1 MAAFLRLVIVDGGW
15 ILLSM
20 GTGLIL
26 CRLCIPF
33 VSVKQKLAWKVLLVV
48 TFGGTS
54 GMVIWVGD
62 NNLLFT
68 LPVFLVFFFLCTQGE
83 RIGRLTVG
91 LIFFCLIMS
100 VCAML
105 DTYLS
110 YLFALKSYDIITR
123 LARPVVFG
131 LLLLLFRRRLPDGP
145 AALPPRLWKLVL
157 GLAAMPLCALVAVV
171 LLTNQRY
178 ESSAV
183 HTLAMNQ
190 GLVVLPFVLVTSLVL
205 LQAIRVLADHHQ
217 LERTAQLAEMRELY
231 YQGLRREQAQVRTLR
246 HDLRNHLTALQG
258 LLAQGQT
265 VQAAGY
271 LEQIS
276 GSPWA
281 QGSRQF
287 CENETANVVLSSK
300 AEAARRLGLQVDF
313 QAVLPQDLPIADP
326 DLCALLG
333 NSIDNAMEAAQKAA
347 DKEIRLRCRT
357 DKGLFMLRVENA
369 LAGDEQPDLSTTKKD
384 KAAHGFGLAGMREI
398 AARYGGSLEAGPREG
413 RFELVVC
420 LPLERNFTI

>member
-1 MAAFLRLVIVDGGW
+1 MAAFLRLVIVDGSW
-15 ILLSM
+15 ILLFM
-20 GTGLIL
+20 ATGLIL

-33 VSVKQKLAWKVLLVV
+33 VSVKQKLPWKVLLVV

-68 LPVFLVFFFLCTQGE
+68 LPVFLGFFFLCTQGE
-83 RIGRLTVG
+83 RIRRLTVG
-91 LIFFCLIMS
+91 LISFCLIMS

-110 YLFALKSYDIITR
+110 LLDSYDIITR

-145 AALPPRLWKLVL
+145 AVLPPRLWKLVL

-171 LLTNQRY
+171 LLTNEKY
-178 ESSAV
+178 TSPAV

-205 LQAIRVLADHHQ
+205 LRAIRVLADHQQ
-217 LERTAQLAEMRELY
+217 LARTAQLAEMRELY
-231 YQGLRREQAQVRTLR
+231 YQGLRREQDQVRTLR

-265 VQAAGY
+265 AQAAGY
-271 LEQIS
+271 LEQIA

-281 QGSRQF
+281 QGSQQF

-300 AEAARRLGLQVDF
+300 AEAARRLGLQAEF
-313 QAVLPQDLPIADP
+313 QAALPRDLPIADP

-333 NSIDNAMEAAQKAA
+333 NAIDNAMEAAQKAA
-347 DKEIRLRCRT
+347 NKKVRLRCRT
-357 DKGLFMLRVENA
+357 DKGLFMLQVENA
-369 LAGDEQPDLSTTKKD
+369 LTGDERPDLSTTKKD

>member
-1 MAAFLRLVIVDGGW
+1 MAAFLRLAIVDGSW
-15 ILLSM
+15 ILLFM
-20 GTGLIL
+20 ATGLIL
-26 CRLCIPF
+26 CRLCISF
-33 VSVKQKLAWKVLLVV
+33 VSVKQKLPWKVLLVV

-68 LPVFLVFFFLCTQGE
+68 LPVFLGFFFLCTQGE
-83 RIGRLTVG
+83 RLGRLAVG

-105 DTYLS
+105 DTYLFS
-110 YLFALKSYDIITR
+110 LNSYDIITR

-145 AALPPRLWKLVL
+145 AVLPPRLWKLVL

-171 LLTNQRY
+171 LLTNEKY
-178 ESSAV
+178 TSPAV

-205 LQAIRVLADHHQ
+205 LRAIRVLADHQ
-217 LERTAQLAEMRELY
+217 KLERTAQLAEMRELY
-231 YQGLRREQAQVRTLR
+231 YQGLRREQDQVRTLR

-258 LLAQGQT
+258 LLARGQT
-265 VQAAGY
+265 AQAAGY
-271 LEQIS
+271 LEQIA

-281 QGSRQF
+281 QGNQQF

-300 AEAARRLGLQVDF
+300 VEAARRLGLQTEF
-313 QAVLPQDLPIADP
+313 QAALPRDLPIADP

-333 NSIDNAMEAAQKAA
+333 NAIDNAMEAAQKAA
-347 DKEIRLRCRT
+347 NKKVRLRCRT
-357 DKGLFMLRVENA
+357 DKGLFMLQVENA
-369 LAGDEQPDLSTTKKD
+369 LTGDERPDLSTTKKD

>member
-1 MAAFLRLVIVDGGW
+1 MAAFLRLVIVDGSW
-15 ILLSM
+15 ILLFM
-20 GTGLIL
+20 ATGLIL
-26 CRLCIPF
+26 CRLCISF
-33 VSVKQKLAWKVLLVV
+33 VSVKQKLPWKVLLVV

-68 LPVFLVFFFLCTQGE
+68 LPVFLGFFFLCTQGE
-83 RIGRLTVG
+83 RLGRLAVG

-105 DTYLS
+105 DTYLFS
-110 YLFALKSYDIITR
+110 LNSYDIITR

-145 AALPPRLWKLVL
+145 AVLPPRLWKLVL

-171 LLTNQRY
+171 LLTNEKY
-178 ESSAV
+178 TSPAV

-205 LQAIRVLADHHQ
+205 LRAIRVLADHQQ
-217 LERTAQLAEMRELY
+217 LARTAQLAEMRELY
-231 YQGLRREQAQVRTLR
+231 YQGLRREQDQVRTLR

-265 VQAAGY
+265 AQAAGY
-271 LEQIS
+271 LEQIA

-281 QGSRQF
+281 QGNQQF

-300 AEAARRLGLQVDF
+300 AEAARRLGLQTEF
-313 QAVLPQDLPIADP
+313 QAALPRDLPIADP

-333 NSIDNAMEAAQKAA
+333 NAIDNAMEAAQKAA
-347 DKEIRLRCRT
+347 NKKVRLRCRT
-357 DKGLFMLRVENA
+357 DKGLFMLQVENA
-369 LAGDEQPDLSTTKKD
+369 LTGDERPDLSTTKKD

>member
-1 MAAFLRLVIVDGGW
+1 MAAFLRLVIVDGSW
-15 ILLSM
+15 ILLFM
-20 GTGLIL
+20 ATGLIL

-33 VSVKQKLAWKVLLVV
+33 VSVKQKLPWKVLLVV

-68 LPVFLVFFFLCTQGE
+68 LPVFLGFFFLCTQGE
-83 RIGRLTVG
+83 RLGRLAVG

-105 DTYLS
+105 DTYLFS
-110 YLFALKSYDIITR
+110 LNSYDIITR

-145 AALPPRLWKLVL
+145 AVLPPRLWKLVL

-171 LLTNQRY
+171 LLTNEKY
-178 ESSAV
+178 TSPAV

-205 LQAIRVLADHHQ
+205 LRAIRVLADHQQ
-217 LERTAQLAEMRELY
+217 LARTAQLAEMRELY
-231 YQGLRREQAQVRTLR
+231 YQGLRREQDQVRTLR

-258 LLAQGQT
+258 LLARGQT
-265 VQAAGY
+265 AQAAGY
-271 LEQIS
+271 LEQIA

-281 QGSRQF
+281 QGNQQF

-300 AEAARRLGLQVDF
+300 AEAARRLGLQTEF
-313 QAVLPQDLPIADP
+313 QAALPRDLPIADP

-333 NSIDNAMEAAQKAA
+333 NAIDNAMEAAQKAA
-347 DKEIRLRCRT
+347 NKKVRLRCRT
-357 DKGLFMLRVENA
+357 DKGLFMLQVENA
-369 LAGDEQPDLSTTKKD
+369 LTGDERPDLSTTKKD

>member
-1 MAAFLRLVIVDGGW
+1 MAAFLRLAIVDGSW
-15 ILLSM
+15 ILLFM
-20 GTGLIL
+20 ATGLIL

-33 VSVKQKLAWKVLLVV
+33 VSVKQKLPWKVLLVV

-68 LPVFLVFFFLCTQGE
+68 LPVFLGFFFLCTQGE
-83 RIGRLTVG
+83 RLGRLAVG
-91 LIFFCLIMS
+91 LISFCLIMS

-105 DTYLS
+105 DTYLFS
-110 YLFALKSYDIITR
+110 LNSYDIITR

-145 AALPPRLWKLVL
+145 AVLPPRLWKLVL

-171 LLTNQRY
+171 LLTNEKY
-178 ESSAV
+178 TSPAV

-205 LQAIRVLADHHQ
+205 LQAIRVLADHQ
-217 LERTAQLAEMRELY
+217 KLERTAQLAEMRELY
-231 YQGLRREQAQVRTLR
+231 YQGLRREQDQVRTLR

-258 LLAQGQT
+258 LLARGQT
-265 VQAAGY
+265 AQAAGY
-271 LEQIS
+271 LEQIA

-281 QGSRQF
+281 QGNQQF

-300 AEAARRLGLQVDF
+300 VEAARRLGLQTEF
-313 QAVLPQDLPIADP
+313 QAALPRDLPIADP

-333 NSIDNAMEAAQKAA
+333 NAIDNAMEAAQKAA
-347 DKEIRLRCRT
+347 NKKVRLRCRT
-357 DKGLFMLRVENA
+357 DKGLFMLQVENA
-369 LAGDEQPDLSTTKKD
+369 LTGDERPDLSTTKKD

>member
-1 MAAFLRLVIVDGGW
+1 MAAFLRLVIVDGSW
-15 ILLSM
+15 ILLFM
-20 GTGLIL
+20 ATGLIL

-33 VSVKQKLAWKVLLVV
+33 VSVKQKLPWKVLLVV

-68 LPVFLVFFFLCTQGE
+68 LPVFLGFFFLCTQGE
-83 RIGRLTVG
+83 RLGRLAVG

-105 DTYLS
+105 DTYLFS
-110 YLFALKSYDIITR
+110 LNSYDIITR

-145 AALPPRLWKLVL
+145 AVLPPRLWKLVL

-171 LLTNQRY
+171 LLTNEKY
-178 ESSAV
+178 TSPAV

-205 LQAIRVLADHHQ
+205 LRAIRVLADHQQ
-217 LERTAQLAEMRELY
+217 LARTAQLAEMRELY
-231 YQGLRREQAQVRTLR
+231 YQGLRREQDQVRTLR

-265 VQAAGY
+265 AQAAGY
-271 LEQIS
+271 LEQIA

-281 QGSRQF
+281 QGNQQF

-300 AEAARRLGLQVDF
+300 AEAARRLGLQAEF
-313 QAVLPQDLPIADP
+313 QAALPRDLPIADP

-333 NSIDNAMEAAQKAA
+333 NAIDNAMEAAQKAA
-347 DKEIRLRCRT
+347 NKKVRLRCRT
-357 DKGLFMLRVENA
+357 DKGLFMLQVENA
-369 LAGDEQPDLSTTKKD
+369 LTGDERPDLSTTKKD

>member
-1 MAAFLRLVIVDGGW
+1 MAAFLRLVIVDGSW
-15 ILLSM
+15 ILLFM
-20 GTGLIL
+20 ATGLIL

-33 VSVKQKLAWKVLLVV
+33 VSVKQKLPWKVLLVV

-68 LPVFLVFFFLCTQGE
+68 LPVFLGFFFLCTQGE
-83 RIGRLTVG
+83 RLGRLAVG

-105 DTYLS
+105 DTYLFS
-110 YLFALKSYDIITR
+110 LNSYDIITR

-145 AALPPRLWKLVL
+145 AVLPPRLWKLVL

-171 LLTNQRY
+171 LLTNEKY
-178 ESSAV
+178 TSPAV

-205 LQAIRVLADHHQ
+205 LRAIRVLADHQ
-217 LERTAQLAEMRELY
+217 KLERTAQLAEMRELY
-231 YQGLRREQAQVRTLR
+231 YQGLRREQDQVRTLR

-258 LLAQGQT
+258 LLARGQT
-265 VQAAGY
+265 AQAAGY
-271 LEQIS
+271 LEQIA

-281 QGSRQF
+281 QGSQQF

-300 AEAARRLGLQVDF
+300 AEAARRLGLQTEF
-313 QAVLPQDLPIADP
+313 QAALPRDLPIADP

-333 NSIDNAMEAAQKAA
+333 NAIDNAMEAAQKAA
-347 DKEIRLRCRT
+347 NKKVRLRCRT
-357 DKGLFMLRVENA
+357 DKGLFMLQVENA
-369 LAGDEQPDLSTTKKD
+369 LTGDERPDLSTTKKD

>member
-1 MAAFLRLVIVDGGW
+1 MAAFLRLVIVDGSW
-15 ILLSM
+15 ILLFM
-20 GTGLIL
+20 ATGLIL

-33 VSVKQKLAWKVLLVV
+33 VSVKQKLPWKVLLVV

-68 LPVFLVFFFLCTQGE
+68 LPVFLGFFFLCTQGE
-83 RIGRLTVG
+83 RLGRLAVG

-105 DTYLS
+105 DTYLFS
-110 YLFALKSYDIITR
+110 LNSYDIITR

-145 AALPPRLWKLVL
+145 AVLPPRLWKLVL

-171 LLTNQRY
+171 LLTNEKY
-178 ESSAV
+178 TSPAV

-205 LQAIRVLADHHQ
+205 LRAIRVLADHQQ
-217 LERTAQLAEMRELY
+217 LARTAQLAEMRELY
-231 YQGLRREQAQVRTLR
+231 YQGLRREQDQVRTLR

-265 VQAAGY
+265 AQAAGY
-271 LEQIS
+271 LEQIA

-281 QGSRQF
+281 QGNQQF

-300 AEAARRLGLQVDF
+300 AEAARRLGLQTEF
-313 QAVLPQDLPIADP
+313 QAALPRDLPIADP

-333 NSIDNAMEAAQKAA
+333 NAIDNAMEAAQKAA
-347 DKEIRLRCRT
+347 NKKVRLRCRT
-357 DKGLFMLRVENA
+357 DKGLFMLQVENA
-369 LAGDEQPDLSTTKKD
+369 LTGDERPDLSTTKKD

>member
-1 MAAFLRLVIVDGGW
+1 MAAFLRLVIVDGSW
-15 ILLSM
+15 ILLFM
-20 GTGLIL
+20 ATGLIL

-33 VSVKQKLAWKVLLVV
+33 VSVKQKLPWKVLLVV

-68 LPVFLVFFFLCTQGE
+68 LPVFLGFFFLCTQGE
-83 RIGRLTVG
+83 RLGRLAVG

-105 DTYLS
+105 DTYLFS
-110 YLFALKSYDIITR
+110 LNSYDIITR

-131 LLLLLFRRRLPDGP
+131 LLLLLFRRRLPEGP
-145 AALPPRLWKLVL
+145 AVLPPRLWKLVL

-171 LLTNQRY
+171 LLTNEKY
-178 ESSAV
+178 TSPAV

-205 LQAIRVLADHHQ
+205 LQAIRVLADHQ
-217 LERTAQLAEMRELY
+217 KLERTAQLAEMRELY
-231 YQGLRREQAQVRTLR
+231 YQGLRREQDQVRTLR

-258 LLAQGQT
+258 LLARGQT
-265 VQAAGY
+265 AQAAGY
-271 LEQIS
+271 LEQIA

-281 QGSRQF
+281 QGNQQF

-300 AEAARRLGLQVDF
+300 VEAARRLGLQTEF
-313 QAVLPQDLPIADP
+313 QAALPRDLPIADP

-333 NSIDNAMEAAQKAA
+333 NAIDNAMEAAQKAA
-347 DKEIRLRCRT
+347 NKKVRLRCRT
-357 DKGLFMLRVENA
+357 DKGLFMLQVENA
-369 LAGDEQPDLSTTKKD
+369 LTGDERPDLSTTKKD

>member
-1 MAAFLRLVIVDGGW
+1 MAAFLRLVIVDGSW
-15 ILLSM
+15 ILLFM
-20 GTGLIL
+20 ATGLIL

-33 VSVKQKLAWKVLLVV
+33 VSVKQKLPWKVLLVV

-68 LPVFLVFFFLCTQGE
+68 LPVFLGFFFLCTRGE
-83 RIGRLTVG
+83 RLGRLAVG

-105 DTYLS
+105 DTYLFS
-110 YLFALKSYDIITR
+110 LNSYDIITR

-145 AALPPRLWKLVL
+145 AVLPPRLWKLVL

-171 LLTNQRY
+171 LLTNEKY
-178 ESSAV
+178 TSPAV

-205 LQAIRVLADHHQ
+205 LRAIRVLADHQQ
-217 LERTAQLAEMRELY
+217 LARTAQLAEMRELY
-231 YQGLRREQAQVRTLR
+231 YQGLRREQDQVRTLR

-265 VQAAGY
+265 AQAAGY
-271 LEQIS
+271 LEQIA

-281 QGSRQF
+281 QGSQQF

-300 AEAARRLGLQVDF
+300 AEAARRLGLQAEF
-313 QAVLPQDLPIADP
+313 QAALPRDLPIADP

-333 NSIDNAMEAAQKAA
+333 NAIDNAMEAAQKAA
-347 DKEIRLRCRT
+347 NKKVRLRCRT
-357 DKGLFMLRVENA
+357 DKGLFMLQVENA
-369 LAGDEQPDLSTTKKD
+369 LTGDERPDLSTTKKD

>member
-1 MAAFLRLVIVDGGW
+1 MAAFLRLVIVDGSW
-15 ILLSM
+15 ILLFM
-20 GTGLIL
+20 ATGLIL

-33 VSVKQKLAWKVLLVV
+33 VSVKQKLPWKVLLVV

-68 LPVFLVFFFLCTQGE
+68 LPVFLGFFFLCTRGE
-83 RIGRLTVG
+83 RLGRLAVG

-110 YLFALKSYDIITR
+110 LLDSYDIITR

-131 LLLLLFRRRLPDGP
+131 LLLLLFRRSLPEGP
-145 AALPPRLWKLVL
+145 VVLPPRLWKLIL

-171 LLTNQRY
+171 LLTNEKY
-178 ESSAV
+178 TSPAV

-205 LQAIRVLADHHQ
+205 LRAIRVLADHQQ
-217 LERTAQLAEMRELY
+217 LARTAQLAEMRELY
-231 YQGLRREQAQVRTLR
+231 YQGLRREQDQVRTLR

-265 VQAAGY
+265 AQAAGY
-271 LEQIS
+271 LEQIA

-281 QGSRQF
+281 QGSQQF

-300 AEAARRLGLQVDF
+300 AEAARRLGLQAEF
-313 QAVLPQDLPIADP
+313 QAALPRDLPIADP

-333 NSIDNAMEAAQKAA
+333 NAIDNAMEAAQKAA
-347 DKEIRLRCRT
+347 NKKVRLRCRT
-357 DKGLFMLRVENA
+357 DKGLFMLQVENA
-369 LAGDEQPDLSTTKKD
+369 LTGDERPDLSTTKKD

>member
-1 MAAFLRLVIVDGGW
+1 MAAFLRLAIVDGSW
-15 ILLSM
+15 ILLFM
-20 GTGLIL
+20 ATGLIL

-33 VSVKQKLAWKVLLVV
+33 VSVKQKLPWKVLLVV

-68 LPVFLVFFFLCTQGE
+68 LPVFLGFFFLCTQGE
-83 RIGRLTVG
+83 RLGRLAVG
-91 LIFFCLIMS
+91 LISFCLIMS

-105 DTYLS
+105 DTYLFS
-110 YLFALKSYDIITR
+110 LNSYDIITR

-145 AALPPRLWKLVL
+145 AVLPPRLWKLVL

-171 LLTNQRY
+171 LLTNEKY
-178 ESSAV
+178 TSPAV

-205 LQAIRVLADHHQ
+205 LRAIRVLADHQQ
-217 LERTAQLAEMRELY
+217 LARTAQLAEMRELY
-231 YQGLRREQAQVRTLR
+231 YQGLRREQDQVRTLR

-258 LLAQGQT
+258 LLAQGSQ
-265 VQAAGY
+265 
-271 LEQIS
+271 
-276 GSPWA
+276 
-281 QGSRQF
+281 QF

-300 AEAARRLGLQVDF
+300 AEAARRLGLQAEF
-313 QAVLPQDLPIADP
+313 QAALPRDLPIADP

-333 NSIDNAMEAAQKAA
+333 NAIDNAMEAAQKAA
-347 DKEIRLRCRT
+347 NKKVRLRCRT
-357 DKGLFMLRVENA
+357 DKGLFMLQVENA
-369 LAGDEQPDLSTTKKD
+369 LTGDERPDLSTTKKD

>member
-1 MAAFLRLVIVDGGW
+1 MAAFLRLVIVDGSW
-15 ILLSM
+15 ILLFM
-20 GTGLIL
+20 ATGLIL

-33 VSVKQKLAWKVLLVV
+33 VSVKQKLPWKVLLVV

-68 LPVFLVFFFLCTQGE
+68 LPVFLGFFFLCTQGE
-83 RIGRLTVG
+83 RLGRLAVG

-105 DTYLS
+105 DTYLFS
-110 YLFALKSYDIITR
+110 LNSYDIITR

-131 LLLLLFRRRLPDGP
+131 LLLLLFRRRLPEGP
-145 AALPPRLWKLVL
+145 AVLPPRLWKLVL

-171 LLTNQRY
+171 LLTNEKY
-178 ESSAV
+178 TSPAV

-205 LQAIRVLADHHQ
+205 LRAIRVLADHQ
-217 LERTAQLAEMRELY
+217 KLERTAQLAEMRELY
-231 YQGLRREQAQVRTLR
+231 YQGLRREQDQVRTLR

-258 LLAQGQT
+258 LLARGQT
-265 VQAAGY
+265 AQAAGY
-271 LEQIS
+271 LEQIA

-281 QGSRQF
+281 QGNQQF

-300 AEAARRLGLQVDF
+300 VEAARRLGLQTEF
-313 QAVLPQDLPIADP
+313 QAALPRDLPIADP

-333 NSIDNAMEAAQKAA
+333 NAIDNAMEAAQKAA
-347 DKEIRLRCRT
+347 NKKVRLRCRT
-357 DKGLFMLRVENA
+357 DKGLFMLQVENA
-369 LAGDEQPDLSTTKKD
+369 LTGDERPDLSTTKKD

>member
-1 MAAFLRLVIVDGGW
+1 MAAFLRLVIVDGSW
-15 ILLSM
+15 ILLFM
-20 GTGLIL
+20 ATGLIL

-33 VSVKQKLAWKVLLVV
+33 VSVKQKLPWKVLLVV

-68 LPVFLVFFFLCTQGE
+68 LPVFLGFFFLCTQGE
-83 RIGRLTVG
+83 RLGRLAVG

-105 DTYLS
+105 DTYLFS
-110 YLFALKSYDIITR
+110 LDSYDIITR

-145 AALPPRLWKLVL
+145 AVLPPRLWKLVL

-171 LLTNQRY
+171 LLTNEKY
-178 ESSAV
+178 TSPAV

-205 LQAIRVLADHHQ
+205 LRAIRVLTDHQQ
-217 LERTAQLAEMRELY
+217 LARTAQLAEMRELY
-231 YQGLRREQAQVRTLR
+231 YQGLRREQDQVRTLR

-265 VQAAGY
+265 AQAAGY
-271 LEQIS
+271 LEQIA

-281 QGSRQF
+281 QGSQQF

-300 AEAARRLGLQVDF
+300 AEAARRLGLQAEF
-313 QAVLPQDLPIADP
+313 QAALPRDLPIADP

-333 NSIDNAMEAAQKAA
+333 NAIDNAMEAAQKAA
-347 DKEIRLRCRT
+347 NKKVRLRCRT
-357 DKGLFMLRVENA
+357 DKGLFMLQVENA
-369 LAGDEQPDLSTTKKD
+369 LTGDERPDLSTTKKD

>member
-1 MAAFLRLVIVDGGW
+1 MAAFLRLVIVDGSW

-20 GTGLIL
+20 ATGLIL
-26 CRLCIPF
+26 CRLCISF
-33 VSVKQKLAWKVLLVV
+33 VSVKQKLPWKVLLVV

-68 LPVFLVFFFLCTQGE
+68 LPVFLGFFFLCTRGE
-83 RIGRLTVG
+83 RLGRLAVG

-105 DTYLS
+105 DTYLFS
-110 YLFALKSYDIITR
+110 LNSYDIITR

-145 AALPPRLWKLVL
+145 AVLPPRLWKLVL

-171 LLTNQRY
+171 LLTNEKY
-178 ESSAV
+178 TSPAV

-205 LQAIRVLADHHQ
+205 LRAIRVLADHQ
-217 LERTAQLAEMRELY
+217 KLERTAQLAEMRELY
-231 YQGLRREQAQVRTLR
+231 YQGLRREQDQVRTLR

-265 VQAAGY
+265 AQAAGY
-271 LEQIS
+271 LEQIA

-281 QGSRQF
+281 QGSQQF

-300 AEAARRLGLQVDF
+300 AEAARRLGLQAEF
-313 QAVLPQDLPIADP
+313 QAALPRDLPIADP

-333 NSIDNAMEAAQKAA
+333 NAIDNAMEAAQKAA
-347 DKEIRLRCRT
+347 NKKVRLRCRT
-357 DKGLFMLRVENA
+357 DKGLFMLQVENA
-369 LAGDEQPDLSTTKKD
+369 LTGDERPDLSTTKKD

>member
-1 MAAFLRLVIVDGGW
+1 MAAFLRLVIVDGSW
-15 ILLSM
+15 ILLFM
-20 GTGLIL
+20 ATGLIL

-33 VSVKQKLAWKVLLVV
+33 VSVKQKLPWKVLLVV

-68 LPVFLVFFFLCTQGE
+68 LPVFLGFFFLCTQGE
-83 RIGRLTVG
+83 RIRRLTVG
-91 LIFFCLIMS
+91 LISFCLIMS

-110 YLFALKSYDIITR
+110 LLDSYDIITR

-145 AALPPRLWKLVL
+145 AVLPPRLWKLVL

-171 LLTNQRY
+171 LLTNEKY
-178 ESSAV
+178 TSPAV

-205 LQAIRVLADHHQ
+205 LQAIRLLADHQ
-217 LERTAQLAEMRELY
+217 KLERTAQLAEMRELY
-231 YQGLRREQAQVRTLR
+231 YQGLRREQDQVRTLR

-265 VQAAGY
+265 AQAAGY
-271 LEQIS
+271 LEQIA

-281 QGSRQF
+281 QGSQQF

-300 AEAARRLGLQVDF
+300 AEAARRLGLQAEF
-313 QAVLPQDLPIADP
+313 QAALPRDLPIADP

-333 NSIDNAMEAAQKAA
+333 NAIDNAMEAAQKAA
-347 DKEIRLRCRT
+347 DKKVRLRCRT
-357 DKGLFMLRVENA
+357 DKGLFMLQVENA
-369 LAGDEQPDLSTTKKD
+369 LTGDERPDLSTTKKD

>member
-1 MAAFLRLVIVDGGW
+1 MAEFLRLVIVDGSW

-20 GTGLIL
+20 ATGLIL

-33 VSVKQKLAWKVLLVV
+33 VSVKQKLPWKVLLVV

-68 LPVFLVFFFLCTQGE
+68 LPVFLGFFFLCTRGE
-83 RIGRLTVG
+83 RLGRLAVG

-105 DTYLS
+105 DTYLFS
-110 YLFALKSYDIITR
+110 LNSYDIITR

-145 AALPPRLWKLVL
+145 AVLPPRLWKLVL

-171 LLTNQRY
+171 LLTNEKY
-178 ESSAV
+178 TSPAV

-205 LQAIRVLADHHQ
+205 LRAIRVLADHQ
-217 LERTAQLAEMRELY
+217 KLERTAQLAEMRELY
-231 YQGLRREQAQVRTLR
+231 YQGLRREQDQVRTLR

-265 VQAAGY
+265 AQAAGS
-271 LEQIS
+271 LEQIA

-281 QGSRQF
+281 QGSQQF

-300 AEAARRLGLQVDF
+300 AEAARRLGLQAEF
-313 QAVLPQDLPIADP
+313 QAALPRDLPIADP

-333 NSIDNAMEAAQKAA
+333 NAIDNAMEAAQKAA
-347 DKEIRLRCRT
+347 NKKVRLRCRT
-357 DKGLFMLRVENA
+357 DKGLFMLQVENA
-369 LAGDEQPDLSTTKKD
+369 LTGDERPDLSTTKKD

>member
-1 MAAFLRLVIVDGGW
+1 MAAFLRLVIVDGSW
-15 ILLSM
+15 ILLFM
-20 GTGLIL
+20 ATGLIL

-33 VSVKQKLAWKVLLVV
+33 VSVKQKLPWKVLLAV

-68 LPVFLVFFFLCTQGE
+68 LPVFLGFFFLCTQGE
-83 RIGRLTVG
+83 RLGRLAVG

-105 DTYLS
+105 DTYLFS
-110 YLFALKSYDIITR
+110 LNSYDIITR

-145 AALPPRLWKLVL
+145 AVLPPRLWKLVL

-171 LLTNQRY
+171 LLTNEKY
-178 ESSAV
+178 TSPAV

-205 LQAIRVLADHHQ
+205 LRAIRVLADHQQ
-217 LERTAQLAEMRELY
+217 LARTAQLAEMRELY
-231 YQGLRREQAQVRTLR
+231 YQGLRREQDQVRTLR

-265 VQAAGY
+265 AQAAGY
-271 LEQIS
+271 LEQIA

-281 QGSRQF
+281 QGSQQF

-300 AEAARRLGLQVDF
+300 AEAARRLGLQAEF
-313 QAVLPQDLPIADP
+313 QAALPRDLPIADP

-333 NSIDNAMEAAQKAA
+333 NAIDNAMEAAQKAA
-347 DKEIRLRCRT
+347 NKKVRLRCRT
-357 DKGLFMLRVENA
+357 DKGLFMLQVENA
-369 LAGDEQPDLSTTKKD
+369 LTGDERPDLSTTKKD

>member
-1 MAAFLRLVIVDGGW
+1 MAAFLRLVIVDGSW
-15 ILLSM
+15 ILLFM
-20 GTGLIL
+20 ATGLIL

-33 VSVKQKLAWKVLLVV
+33 VSVKQKLPWKVLLVV

-62 NNLLFT
+62 NNLLFA
-68 LPVFLVFFFLCTQGE
+68 LPVFLGFFFLCTQGE
-83 RIGRLTVG
+83 RLGRLAVG

-105 DTYLS
+105 DTYLFS
-110 YLFALKSYDIITR
+110 LNSYDIITR

-145 AALPPRLWKLVL
+145 AVLPPRLWKLVL

-171 LLTNQRY
+171 LLTNEKY
-178 ESSAV
+178 TSPAV

-205 LQAIRVLADHHQ
+205 LRAIRVLADHQQ
-217 LERTAQLAEMRELY
+217 LARTAQLTEMRELY
-231 YQGLRREQAQVRTLR
+231 YQGLRREQDQVRTLR

-265 VQAAGY
+265 AQAAGY
-271 LEQIS
+271 LEQIA

-281 QGSRQF
+281 QGSQQF

-300 AEAARRLGLQVDF
+300 AEAARRLGLQAEF
-313 QAVLPQDLPIADP
+313 QAALPRDLPIADP

-333 NSIDNAMEAAQKAA
+333 NAIDNAMEAAQKAA
-347 DKEIRLRCRT
+347 NKKVRLRCRT
-357 DKGLFMLRVENA
+357 DKGLFMLQVENA
-369 LAGDEQPDLSTTKKD
+369 LTGDERPDLSTTKKN

>member
-1 MAAFLRLVIVDGGW
+1 MAAFLRLAIVDGSW
-15 ILLSM
+15 ILLFM
-20 GTGLIL
+20 ATGLIL
-26 CRLCIPF
+26 CRLCISF
-33 VSVKQKLAWKVLLVV
+33 VSVKQKLPWKVLLVV

-68 LPVFLVFFFLCTQGE
+68 LPVFLGFFFLCTQGE
-83 RIGRLTVG
+83 RLGRLAVG

-105 DTYLS
+105 DTYLFS
-110 YLFALKSYDIITR
+110 LNSYDIITR

-145 AALPPRLWKLVL
+145 AVLPPRLWKLVL

-171 LLTNQRY
+171 LLTNEKY
-178 ESSAV
+178 TSPAV

-205 LQAIRVLADHHQ
+205 LRAIRVLADHQ
-217 LERTAQLAEMRELY
+217 KLERTAQLAEMRELY
-231 YQGLRREQAQVRTLR
+231 YQGLRREQDQVRTLR

-258 LLAQGQT
+258 LLARGQT
-265 VQAAGY
+265 AQAAGY
-271 LEQIS
+271 LEQIA

-281 QGSRQF
+281 QGNQQF

-300 AEAARRLGLQVDF
+300 AEAARRLGLQTEF
-313 QAVLPQDLPIADP
+313 QAALPRDLPIADP

-333 NSIDNAMEAAQKAA
+333 NAIDNAMEAAQKAA
-347 DKEIRLRCRT
+347 NKKVRLRCRT
-357 DKGLFMLRVENA
+357 DKGLFMLQVENA
-369 LAGDEQPDLSTTKKD
+369 LTGDERPDLSTTKKD

>member
-1 MAAFLRLVIVDGGW
+1 MAAFLRLAIVDGSW
-15 ILLSM
+15 ILLFM
-20 GTGLIL
+20 ATGLIL
-26 CRLCIPF
+26 CRLCISF
-33 VSVKQKLAWKVLLVV
+33 VSVKQKLPWKVLLVV

-68 LPVFLVFFFLCTQGE
+68 LPVFLGFFFLCTQGE
-83 RIGRLTVG
+83 RLGRLAVG

-105 DTYLS
+105 DTYLFS
-110 YLFALKSYDIITR
+110 LNSYDIITR

-145 AALPPRLWKLVL
+145 AVLPPRLWKLVL

-171 LLTNQRY
+171 LLTNEKY
-178 ESSAV
+178 TSPAV

-205 LQAIRVLADHHQ
+205 LRAIRVLADHQQ
-217 LERTAQLAEMRELY
+217 LARTAQLAEMRELY
-231 YQGLRREQAQVRTLR
+231 YQGLRREQDQVRTLR

-258 LLAQGQT
+258 LLARGQT
-265 VQAAGY
+265 AQAAGY
-271 LEQIS
+271 LEQIA

-281 QGSRQF
+281 QGSQQF

-300 AEAARRLGLQVDF
+300 AEAARRLGLQAEF
-313 QAVLPQDLPIADP
+313 QAALPRDLPIADP

-333 NSIDNAMEAAQKAA
+333 NAIDNAMEAAQKAA
-347 DKEIRLRCRT
+347 DKKVRLRCRT
-357 DKGLFMLRVENA
+357 DKGLFMLQVENA
-369 LAGDEQPDLSTTKKD
+369 LTGDERPDLSTTKKD

>member
-1 MAAFLRLVIVDGGW
+1 MAAFLRLVIVDGSW
-15 ILLSM
+15 ILLFM
-20 GTGLIL
+20 ATGLIL

-33 VSVKQKLAWKVLLVV
+33 VSVKQKLPWKVLLVV

-68 LPVFLVFFFLCTQGE
+68 LPVFLGFFFLCTQGE
-83 RIGRLTVG
+83 RLGRLAVG

-110 YLFALKSYDIITR
+110 LLDSYDIITR

-145 AALPPRLWKLVL
+145 AVLPPRLWKLVL

-171 LLTNQRY
+171 LLTNEKY
-178 ESSAV
+178 TSPAV

-205 LQAIRVLADHHQ
+205 LRAIRVLADHQQ
-217 LERTAQLAEMRELY
+217 LARTAQLAEMRELY
-231 YQGLRREQAQVRTLR
+231 YQGLRREQDQVRTLR

-265 VQAAGY
+265 AQAAGY
-271 LEQIS
+271 LEQIA

-281 QGSRQF
+281 QGNQQF

-300 AEAARRLGLQVDF
+300 VEAARRLGLQTEF
-313 QAVLPQDLPIADP
+313 QAALPRDLPIADP

-333 NSIDNAMEAAQKAA
+333 NAIDNAMEAAQKAA
-347 DKEIRLRCRT
+347 NKKVRLRCRT
-357 DKGLFMLRVENA
+357 DKGLFMLQVENA
-369 LAGDEQPDLSTTKKD
+369 LTGDERPDLSTTKKD

>member
-1 MAAFLRLVIVDGGW
+1 MAAFLRLAIVDGSW
-15 ILLSM
+15 ILLFM
-20 GTGLIL
+20 ATGLIL

-33 VSVKQKLAWKVLLVV
+33 VSVKQKLPWKVLLVV

-68 LPVFLVFFFLCTQGE
+68 LPVFLGFFFLCTQGE
-83 RIGRLTVG
+83 RLGRLAVG

-105 DTYLS
+105 DTYLFS
-110 YLFALKSYDIITR
+110 LNSYDIITR

-145 AALPPRLWKLVL
+145 AVLPPRLWKLVL

-171 LLTNQRY
+171 LLTNEKY
-178 ESSAV
+178 TSPAV

-205 LQAIRVLADHHQ
+205 LRAIRVLADHQ
-217 LERTAQLAEMRELY
+217 KLERTAQLAEMRELY
-231 YQGLRREQAQVRTLR
+231 YQGLRREQDQVRTLR

-258 LLAQGQT
+258 LLARGQT
-265 VQAAGY
+265 AQAAGY
-271 LEQIS
+271 LEQIA

-281 QGSRQF
+281 QGNQQF

-300 AEAARRLGLQVDF
+300 VEAARRLGLQTEF
-313 QAVLPQDLPIADP
+313 QAALPRDLPIADP

-333 NSIDNAMEAAQKAA
+333 NAIDNAMEAAQKAA
-347 DKEIRLRCRT
+347 NKKVRLRCRT
-357 DKGLFMLRVENA
+357 DKGLFMLQVENA
-369 LAGDEQPDLSTTKKD
+369 LTGDERPDLSTTKKD

>member
-1 MAAFLRLVIVDGGW
+1 MAAFLRLVIVDGSW
-15 ILLSM
+15 ILLFM
-20 GTGLIL
+20 ATGLIL
-26 CRLCIPF
+26 CRLCISF
-33 VSVKQKLAWKVLLVV
+33 VSVKQKLPWKVLLVV

-68 LPVFLVFFFLCTQGE
+68 LPVFLGFFFLCTQGE
-83 RIGRLTVG
+83 RLGRLAVG

-105 DTYLS
+105 DTYLFS
-110 YLFALKSYDIITR
+110 LNSYDIITR

-145 AALPPRLWKLVL
+145 AVLPPRLWKLVL

-171 LLTNQRY
+171 LLTNEKY
-178 ESSAV
+178 TSPAV

-205 LQAIRVLADHHQ
+205 LRAIRVLADHQ
-217 LERTAQLAEMRELY
+217 KLERTAQLAEMRELY
-231 YQGLRREQAQVRTLR
+231 YQGLRREQDQVRTLR

-258 LLAQGQT
+258 LLARGQT
-265 VQAAGY
+265 DQAAGY
-271 LEQIS
+271 LEQIA

-281 QGSRQF
+281 QGNQQF

-300 AEAARRLGLQVDF
+300 VEAARRLGLQTEF
-313 QAVLPQDLPIADP
+313 QAALPRDLPIADP

-333 NSIDNAMEAAQKAA
+333 NAIDNAMEAAQKAA
-347 DKEIRLRCRT
+347 NKKVRLRCRT
-357 DKGLFMLRVENA
+357 DKGLFMLQVENA
-369 LAGDEQPDLSTTKKD
+369 LTGDERPDLSTTKKD

>member
-1 MAAFLRLVIVDGGW
+1 MAAFLRLVIVDGSW
-15 ILLSM
+15 ILLFM
-20 GTGLIL
+20 ATGLIL

-33 VSVKQKLAWKVLLVV
+33 VSVKQKLPWKVLLVV

-68 LPVFLVFFFLCTQGE
+68 LPVFLGFFFLCTQGE
-83 RIGRLTVG
+83 RIRRLTVG
-91 LIFFCLIMS
+91 LISFCLIMS

-105 DTYLS
+105 DTYLFS
-110 YLFALKSYDIITR
+110 LNSYDIITR

-145 AALPPRLWKLVL
+145 AVLPPRLWKLVL

-171 LLTNQRY
+171 LLTNEKY
-178 ESSAV
+178 TSPAV

-205 LQAIRVLADHHQ
+205 LRAIRVLADHQQ
-217 LERTAQLAEMRELY
+217 LARTAQLAEMRELY
-231 YQGLRREQAQVRTLR
+231 YQGLRREQDQVRTLR

-265 VQAAGY
+265 AQAAGY
-271 LEQIS
+271 LEQIA

-281 QGSRQF
+281 QGSQQF

-300 AEAARRLGLQVDF
+300 AEAARRLGLQAEF
-313 QAVLPQDLPIADP
+313 QAALPRDLPIADP

-333 NSIDNAMEAAQKAA
+333 NAIDNAMEAAQKAA
-347 DKEIRLRCRT
+347 NKKVRLRCRT
-357 DKGLFMLRVENA
+357 DKGLFMLQVENA
-369 LAGDEQPDLSTTKKD
+369 LTGDERPDLSTTKKA

>member
-1 MAAFLRLVIVDGGW
+1 MAAFLRLVIVDGSW
-15 ILLSM
+15 ILLFM
-20 GTGLIL
+20 ATGLIL

-33 VSVKQKLAWKVLLVV
+33 VSVKQKLPWKVLLVV

-68 LPVFLVFFFLCTQGE
+68 LPVFLGFFFLCTQGE
-83 RIGRLTVG
+83 RLGRLTVG

-105 DTYLS
+105 DTYLFS
-110 YLFALKSYDIITR
+110 LNSYDIITR

-145 AALPPRLWKLVL
+145 AVLPPRLWKLVL

-171 LLTNQRY
+171 LLTNEKY
-178 ESSAV
+178 TSPAV

-205 LQAIRVLADHHQ
+205 LRAIRVLADHQQ
-217 LERTAQLAEMRELY
+217 LARTAQLAEMRELY
-231 YQGLRREQAQVRTLR
+231 YQGLRREQDQVRTLR

-265 VQAAGY
+265 AQAAGY
-271 LEQIS
+271 LEQIA

-281 QGSRQF
+281 QGSQQI

-300 AEAARRLGLQVDF
+300 AEAARRLGLQAEF
-313 QAVLPQDLPIADP
+313 QVALPRDLPIADP

-333 NSIDNAMEAAQKAA
+333 NAIDNAMEAAQKAA
-347 DKEIRLRCRT
+347 NKKVRLRCRT
-357 DKGLFMLRVENA
+357 DKGLFMLQVENA
-369 LAGDEQPDLSTTKKD
+369 LTGDERPDLSTTKKD